1 MNIIIF
7 GATGMV
13 GQGAL
18 RECLLDPGVNRVLV
32 VGRNSINRQH
42 EKLREIIVPDVTDLS
57 GIESELKDYDACLFC
72 LGVSSAGMS
81 EERYTKLTYDL
92 TLAVARTLARL
103 NPGMTFIYVS
113 GTGTDSTEKGKMMW
127 ARVKGKTE
135 NDLLK
140 LPFKAAYMFRPGII
154 IPLHGIKSSTRW
166 TRVAYTIATPILPI
180 LKALMPS
187 RITNTEQIGKAMVTV
202 ARNGYPKPVLEMED
216 ITSVENK

>member
-1 MNIIIF
+1 MKVIIF

-18 RECLLDPGVNRVLV
+18 RECLLDPGVSRVLV

-42 EKLREIIVPDVTDLS
+42 EKLREIIVPDVADLS
-57 GIESELKDYDACLFC
+57 GIESELTGYDACLFC
-72 LGVSSAGMS
+72 LGVSSAGMP
-81 EERYTKLTYDL
+81 EARYRKLTYDL

-113 GTGTDSTEKGKMMW
+113 GTGTDSSEKGRLMW

-154 IPLHGIKSSTRW
+154 IPKHGIKSSTTW
-166 TRVAYTIATPILPI
+166 TRVAYTIMTPILPI
-180 LKALMPS
+180 LKALMP
-187 RITNTEQIGKAMVTV
+187 RQITNTEQLGKAMVTV
-202 ARNGYPKPVLEMED
+202 ARNGYPKPVLEMKD
-216 ITSVENK
+216 ITSME